1 MNIRPALRS
10 DALSIATIHLCAWRE
25 AYAHIFPVAFL
36 AGLSIP
42 DGASRWDRIIE
53 AAESNTDVAELG
65 GRVVAFA
72 SHGRCRDKGAPP
84 DRGEIWAVYAEPLSW
99 RQGVGR
105 ALLGHTLSTLG
116 SQGYRETTLW
126 VLAENLRARRFYEAN
141 GFALM
146 PDSET
151 FKTVGGVHV
160 SEWQY
165 LHRHAV

>member
-1 MNIRPALRS
+1 M
-10 DALSIATIHLCAWRE
+10 ATTHVCAWRV

-42 DGASRWDRIIE
+42 DWASRWDRIID
-53 AAESNTDVAELG
+53 AAESNTDVAEVG

-72 SHGRCRDKGAPP
+72 SHGRCRDQSAPP
-84 DRGEIWAVYAEPLSW
+84 DRGEIRAVYAEPSSW

-105 ALLGHTLSTLG
+105 ALLGHALSALG
-116 SQGYRETTLW
+116 HQGYQETTLW
-126 VLAENLRARRFYEAN
+126 VLAENLRGRRFYEAN

-146 PDSET
+146 PGSGIL
-151 FKTVGGVHV
+151 KAVGGVHV
-160 SEWQY
+160 PELQY